1 MRSPINGDGVRTVT
15 SHLISRRSVLA
26 GLAVLAAS
34 PALAA
39 CGGGSDGLRLA
50 WWGAEDRHKRT
61 LDVVK
66 LFEQKNP
73 GKTIETTYGG
83 LQGFQ
88 DRLSTEIAG
97 GSGPDIMQIPDRLP
111 FMESG
116 ALLTLDDFVGSTIHL
131 DNMTPALI
139 DTYRVDGKL
148 YSLPWGLACG
158 VYFYDTVVF
167 QQVGATPPTN
177 EWTWDT
183 YAALARQ
190 ISDATPPDFYG
201 SADIWAPAGTGSFA
215 PFEMFLRQRHK
226 FPYSPDG
233 QLAFEKSDLAEWF
246 TFWDEMRRSG
256 AVTPAEVTA
265 LETGYETSPLVTG
278 RAAMYPINSSIAS
291 SLQGI
296 ARNELNIVPLPNGTG
311 SSALPGE
318 TFGQYVNAS
327 LTISGNSRTSDP
339 QTVASFM
346 DFVLNDPD
354 ANQIALMSRG
364 VPPSSAMAELVQ
376 PQVSDIEQKMIAV
389 VDYVQQ
395 HIDAEVIPEP
405 AKSSPI
411 PDLMNRCHQDIA
423 FERATIPATV
433 DQFFTEAERELS

>member
-1 MRSPINGDGVRTVT
+1 
-15 SHLISRRSVLA
+15 
-26 GLAVLAAS
+26 
-34 PALAA
+34 
-39 CGGGSDGLRLA
+39 
-50 WWGAEDRHKRT
+50 
-61 LDVVK
+61 
-66 LFEQKNP
+66 
-73 GKTIETTYGG
+73 
-83 LQGFQ
+83 
-88 DRLSTEIAG
+88 
-97 GSGPDIMQIPDRLP
+97 LP
-111 FMESG
+111 FIESG
-116 ALLTLDDFVGSTIHL
+116 ALLALDDFVGSTIHL
-131 DNMTPALI
+131 DDMTPALI

-167 QQVGATPPTN
+167 EQAGATPPTN

-190 ISDATPPDFYG
+190 ISDATPPDVYG

-215 PFEMFLRQRHK
+215 PFEMFLRQRRK
-226 FPYSPDG
+226 FPYGTDG
-233 QLAFEKSDLAEWF
+233 QLAFEKSDLTEWF

-265 LETGYETSPLVTG
+265 LETGFETSPLVTG

-291 SLQGI
+291 SLQGLSP
-296 ARNELNIVPLPNGTG
+296 NELNIVPLPNGTG

-327 LTISGNSRTSDP
+327 LTISGNSGTADP
-339 QTVASFM
+339 QTVAAFM

-364 VPPSSAMAELVQ
+364 VPPSSAMAALVQ
-376 PQVSDIEQKMIAV
+376 PQVSPIEQKMIAV

-395 HIDAEVIPEP
+395 HIDAEVVPEP

-433 DQFFTEAERELS
+433 DRFFTEAERELS